1 MSKALDPFKVA
12 VLRDILEFFISLI
25 EPIWG
30 LDKQV
35 KMVSLKNSLLRI
47 YSNLLT
53 SQPIKKLTK
62 KVQIATPDFKLNLM
76 CSIKAKTKLMQA
88 ELRAVL
94 ANFGFSKIYF
104 SDSAQANT
112 ARSLTLR
119 GV

>member
-12 VLRDILEFFISLI
+12 VLRDFLEFFISLI

-53 SQPIKKLTK
+53 S
-62 KVQIATPDFKLNLM
+62 
-76 CSIKAKTKLMQA
+76 
-88 ELRAVL
+88 
-94 ANFGFSKIYF
+94 
-104 SDSAQANT
+104 
-112 ARSLTLR
+112 
-119 GV
+119 